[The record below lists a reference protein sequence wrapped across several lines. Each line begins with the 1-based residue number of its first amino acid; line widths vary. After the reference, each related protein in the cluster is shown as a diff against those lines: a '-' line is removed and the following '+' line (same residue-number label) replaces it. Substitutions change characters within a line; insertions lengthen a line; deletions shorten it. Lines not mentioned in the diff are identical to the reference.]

1 VREIGAFLDGEMTW
15 DEAEARYLT
24 AMRQYA
30 KRQRTWLR
38 NQFPAAVVFEEVLDL
53 EGMVAAV
60 RTLDT

>member
-1 VREIGAFLDGEMTW
+1 MTW

-38 NQFPAAVVFEEVLDL
+38 NSYPAAVVFENPNDL
-53 EGMVAAV
+53 AGIV
-60 RTLDT
+60 REIIKRYKFM